1 MESRLEIA
9 PTFFVFIFP
18 MKLRAW
24 LCSSLQRQF
33 PLGKSGGQ
41 RTLRLL
47 AARGERVSFQVGY
60 AVSHHTAADVSI
72 SVRASGGLRTW
83 ARRVGCVP
91 MPHLN
96 TDTPREEQDGVGHIP
111 GFVPDP
117 LFPETTARIAPN
129 EVNAFWISVEVPRD
143 PKARAGNVDIELSCG
158 DERTRL
164 RATIEI
170 SRVVLEPR
178 RNFHVTHWFY
188 ADALCDWY
196 RVEPWSEPF
205 WKICEKYLRNC
216 AEHGLDTILVP
227 LFTPPTD
234 GVKRPTQ
241 LLKIKIGGTGVLPVH
256 KLRKKA
262 QAGRLSH
269 HIKNKYDFDWR
280 EVRRWIAT
288 AQQCGITHF
297 EWTHLFSQWGV
308 KHAIRIYEGHGLD
321 ERLLWKPET
330 AATSPIYRN
339 FLAQFLPAFHRFL
352 VAENL
357 LDKSFFHV
365 SDEPHG
371 EEHLANYRA
380 ARQVLRE
387 LAPWMRVMDALSE
400 IQYAREQ
407 LTDIPVPS
415 IRTAKHFVEMVAQAS
430 PPADH
435 SKSKGGDG
443 CATIPVWCYYCCGP
457 RGKYLNRLLDT
468 PLAKLRMGGAL
479 FYRFGFGGFLH
490 WGYNY
495 WYRSQTRELIDPF
508 TVTDGCQ
515 WPGWA
520 YGDTHVVYPGADGPI
535 DSMRWEIFAE
545 SLQDYQLLQILGVP
559 RDGTLLARLKD
570 FDDYPKDARW
580 IEAMRRSLLMM

>member
-1 MESRLEIA
+1 
-9 PTFFVFIFP
+9 
-18 MKLRAW
+18 MKLSAW

-33 PLGKSGGQ
+33 PRSAVQANRPLH
-41 RTLRLL
+41 LL

-60 AVSHHTAADVSI
+60 TVSHHTAADVSI
-72 SVRASGGLRTW
+72 AVRASGGFRAW

-96 TDTPREEQDGVGHIP
+96 TDTPRNETDGLGHIP

-117 LFPETTARIAPN
+117 LFPETTVWVAPN
-129 EVNAFWISVEVPRD
+129 EVNAFWISVDVPRD
-143 PKARAGNVDIELSCG
+143 AKTRVANVDIELSCG
-158 DERTRL
+158 DERARL
-164 RATIEI
+164 RATVEI
-170 SRVVLEPR
+170 SRVVLKPR

-205 WKICEKYLRNC
+205 WKIGEKYLRNC
-216 AEHGLDTILVP
+216 SEHGLDTILVP

-241 LLKIKIGGTGVLPVH
+241 LLRVQARGSQRFGVQASACSGSS
-256 KLRKKA
+256 KGKQAKA
-262 QAGRLSH
+262 WTP
-269 HIKNKYDFDWR
+269 NTEYEFDWR

-288 AQQCGITHF
+288 AQKCGITHF

-308 KHAIRIYEGHGLD
+308 KHAIHIYEGHGFD

-330 AATSPIYRN
+330 AATSPTYRN

-371 EEHLANYRA
+371 DEHLANYRA

-400 IQYAREQ
+400 IQYARER

-415 IRTAKHFVEMVAQAS
+415 IRTAKQFVELVAQAS

-435 SKSKGGDG
+435 STSTGGDA

-468 PLAKLRMGGAL
+468 PLAKLRMGGWL

-508 TVTDGCQ
+508 AVTDGCK

-520 YGDTHVVYPGADGPI
+520 YGDTHVVYPGVDGPI

-545 SLQDYQLLQILGVP
+545 SLQDYQLLQTLGVP
-559 RDGTLLARLKD
+559 RDGKLLAPLKD
-570 FDDYPKDARW
+570 FDDFPKDARW
-580 IEAMRRSLLMM
+580 IETTRQRLLNR